1 MSGQHMVRR
10 GAPHPKICA
19 GLRPAAALLAA
30 AVLCCGGA
38 STPSFAQSDAAAT
51 WPSKPIHAVVP
62 LAPGTGGDVVAR
74 LALNALSQTL
84 GQTIVIENK
93 GGAGGTIGA
102 GQVEKADP
110 DGYSLLVH
118 SSTHVIA
125 PALYTNLPYD
135 VANDFAAVAPIGSVP
150 SALVVS
156 PSKGFKDLK
165 DFIEKAKANSAGFTY
180 ASAGVGATTHLT
192 AERLRISAGFNAV
205 HVPFRGGGFQ
215 PEIMAGRV
223 DFGFSPIAT
232 SLPNIKEGRLQAL
245 AVSSPK
251 RATALP
257 DLPTTLEA
265 GYADSDYVIWFG
277 IFLPAKTPR
286 AIVDKLAAAM
296 RRTLEQPALRE
307 RFAGLD
313 VMPMPMTPQ
322 EFDGFVRQEIVSNGA
337 LAKAAGLKPN

>member
-1 MSGQHMVRR
+1 MMRSALATLATSLAVCGLVI
-10 GAPHPKICA
+10 AACPH
-19 GLRPAAALLAA
+19 AL
-30 AVLCCGGA
+30 
-38 STPSFAQSDAAAT
+38 AQSDPAQN
-51 WPSKPIHAVVP
+51 WPSKPIHAMVP

-74 LALNALSQTL
+74 LSLNALAQTL
-84 GQTIVIENK
+84 GQSIVIENK

-102 GQVEKADP
+102 GQVAKAEP

-135 VANDFAAVAPIGSVP
+135 VASDFAAVAPIGSVP

-156 PSKGFKDLK
+156 PSKGFRDLK
-165 DFIEKAKANSAGFTY
+165 DFVEKAKADPAGFTY

-192 AERLRISAGFNAV
+192 AERFRLSAGFNAV

-223 DFGFSPIAT
+223 DFGYSPIAT

-257 DLPTTLEA
+257 DLPTTLEV

-277 IFLPAKTPR
+277 VFLPAKTPR
-286 AIVDKLAAAM
+286 AIVDKLADAI
-296 RRTLEQPALRE
+296 RRTMEQPALRE

-313 VMPMPMTPQ
+313 VTPMPMTPR
-322 EFDGFVRQEIVSNGA
+322 EFDALVRKDIVANAA

>member
-1 MSGQHMVRR
+1 MTRSALTTLATSLAVCGLVI
-10 GAPHPKICA
+10 AACPH
-19 GLRPAAALLAA
+19 AL
-30 AVLCCGGA
+30 
-38 STPSFAQSDAAAT
+38 AQSDPAQN
-51 WPSKPIHAVVP
+51 WPSKPIHAMVP

-74 LALNALSQTL
+74 LTLNALAQTL
-84 GQTIVIENK
+84 GQSIVIENK

-102 GQVEKADP
+102 GQVAKAEP
-110 DGYSLLVH
+110 DGYTLLFH
-118 SSTHVIA
+118 SSTHAIA
-125 PALYTNLPYD
+125 ASLYTNLPYD
-135 VANDFAAVAPIGSVP
+135 TANDFAAVAPVGSVP

-156 PSKGFKDLK
+156 PSKGFRDLK
-165 DFIEKAKANSAGFTY
+165 DFVEKAKANPAGFTY

-192 AERLRISAGFNAV
+192 AERFRLSAGFNAV

-223 DFGFSPIAT
+223 DFGYSPIAT

-257 DLPTTLEA
+257 DLPTTLEM

-277 IFLPAKTPR
+277 IFLPARTPR
-286 AIVDKLAAAM
+286 AIVDKLAAATKK
-296 RRTLEQPALRE
+296 TLEQPALRE

-313 VMPMPMTPQ
+313 VTPMPMTPQ
-322 EFDGFVRQEIVSNGA
+322 EFDALVRKDIVANAA
-337 LAKAAGLKPN
+337 LARAAGLKPN